1 MLAKRVKSLSWPF
14 PQFISSEQ
22 TQTKEVETWGDNV
35 IKIPALFHPKTMFML
50 YQIAIA
56 QARKPYRIGLL
67 FTGHMRTVISSDATP
82 RRSWKWIITYRIA
95 FCATLWRSIRYIF
108 HADIKSYPLKYRH
121 QSSLKLVPLLTGNRE
136 LSLNCLPTLTWGFSN
151 QWYFSSRW
159 CMAASNSFRNL
170 YRSKWSSTSCHCRL
184 A

>member
-67 FTGHMRTVISSDATP
+67 FTGHMRTVISSESTP
-82 RRSWKWIITYRIA
+82 RRSWNRLRAVPHFSSGIVERAKRERAWKSP
-95 FCATLWRSIRYIF
+95 FLQWGDF
-108 HADIKSYPLKYRH
+108 HARLRFARSTIPEEKWETTRSLILKVDH
-121 QSSLKLVPLLTGNRE
+121 NISDSFLCHSLAQY
-136 LSLNCLPTLTWGFSN
+136 SL
-151 QWYFSSRW
+151 YFS
-159 CMAASNSFRNL
+159 
-170 YRSKWSSTSCHCRL
+170 CRH
-184 A
+184 